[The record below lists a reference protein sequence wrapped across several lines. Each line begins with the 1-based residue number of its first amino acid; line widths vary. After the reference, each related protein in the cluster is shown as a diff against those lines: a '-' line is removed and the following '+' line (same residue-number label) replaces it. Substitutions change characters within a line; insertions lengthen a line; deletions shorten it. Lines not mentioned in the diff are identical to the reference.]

1 METLPKQGN
10 AFAQLHANTLE
21 RRIAEQKH
29 SPPAKSAAKKLKTS
43 QTNSSVRKREKS
55 KPKQIAKRPEPKKS
69 PSPSSGSTGSG
80 FFVSKLGHIVTNE
93 HVVRE
98 CGSVTVG
105 DNANK
110 QVTASVLETDKRND
124 LALLR
129 ISSTQMASAETK
141 SLISKLNVQKL
152 GLKLVPLASGGLMR
166 SDDIELG
173 ERVLVFWISLR

>member
-1 METLPKQGN
+1 M
-10 AFAQLHANTLE
+10 
-21 RRIAEQKH
+21 
-29 SPPAKSAAKKLKTS
+29 
-43 QTNSSVRKREKS
+43 
-55 KPKQIAKRPEPKKS
+55 
-69 PSPSSGSTGSG
+69 
-80 FFVSKLGHIVTNE
+80 
-93 HVVRE
+93 
-98 CGSVTVG
+98 TVG

-152 GLKLVPLASGGLMR
+152 GLKIVPLASGGLMR

-173 ERVLVFWISLR
+173 EKSSGFWISLRELYSNTIKVTGGMMSAVKGMVMTAHSSRWMLQFNPATLVVLSMMRTETSLA